1 MVFSTCSL
9 RMNVHSKIVANIEP
23 YNFLAE
29 LFKLSPDVAEKV
41 LSFLQKEEVAFCA
54 NPTCL
59 NITFS
64 RKYRFCSIFCYLE
77 EGIYQ
82 GTHCRYCHARVRK
95 GKCECIW
102 CYQCGS
108 ESCICEYVDKDGY
121 TLCTIAKS
129 SRRNNN
135 PWPQFLTKQ
144 DKWAE
149 HDCPENDWWFH

>member
-1 MVFSTCSL
+1 MCGNKLKGFLDAQYYNSLATLLGLPPVIANEILAFIRKEDVVFCD
-9 RMNVHSKIVANIEP
+9 N
-23 YNFLAE
+23 
-29 LFKLSPDVAEKV
+29 
-41 LSFLQKEEVAFCA
+41 KE
-54 NPTCL
+54 CL
-59 NITFS
+59 LPTFS
-64 RKYRFCSIFCYLE
+64 SPHLFCSKQCYLE

-129 SRRNNN
+129 SRMNNN
-135 PWPQFLTKQ
+135 PWSQCLTKQ

-149 HDCPENDWWFH
+149 NDWWFY